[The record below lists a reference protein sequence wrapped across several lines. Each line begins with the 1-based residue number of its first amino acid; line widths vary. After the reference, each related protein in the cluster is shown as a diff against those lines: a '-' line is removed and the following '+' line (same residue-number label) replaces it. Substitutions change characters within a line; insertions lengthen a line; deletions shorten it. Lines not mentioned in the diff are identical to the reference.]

1 MAARR
6 AFSLIEVV
14 FATLVLVA
22 VVLAAAHAS
31 TRLIARFRWV
41 SDWRAAAAEVD
52 DLLRRFA
59 RAPCTLMPAS
69 PVDVRSG
76 GIIFRWAVESD
87 SGRLVA
93 VRWPADAPVA
103 VRRGALRSVLPCGR

>member
-1 MAARR
+1 MPRR
-6 AFSLIEVV
+6 GG
-14 FATLVLVA
+14 TLVEVIVATVLLVA
-22 VVLAAAHAS
+22 VVLVAARTS
-31 TRLIARFRWV
+31 TLLIAHVGRV
-41 SDWRAAAAEVD
+41 AGWRAAAAEVD

-103 VRRGALRSVLPCGR
+103 VRRGALRSVLPCT

>member
-1 MAARR
+1 MRR
-6 AFSLIEVV
+6 QGTTLVEVV
-14 FATLVLVA
+14 LATMLLVA
-22 VVLAAAHAS
+22 VVLVAARTS
-31 TRLIARFRWV
+31 TLLITRVGGLAG
-41 SDWRAAAAEVD
+41 WRAAAAEVD

-76 GIIFRWAVESD
+76 GIIFRWAVEAD

-93 VRWPADAPVA
+93 VQWPDHAPVA